1 MHFTTWVPL
10 LIALAAP
17 APAPAPGADGLPEPV
32 SFRKE
37 VAPILVAKCAGCH
50 NDKEAKHGL
59 NLATFALLRKGGKDD
74 GAAILEP
81 GQPDASGLI
90 ESIRPDA
97 PVRMPYKQ
105 EPLDAAEIRTLERW
119 VAQGAKFDGPSETET
134 RLATLVDPLRDL
146 PEVAVRVPTSD
157 PVAAVAFAPDGRTL
171 AAALGRTVLL
181 YEAEKGTLLTTLA
194 GHPGPVTALAIT
206 PDGKTLIAAGG
217 RPGRFGAVTFWDL
230 DKRARRAD
238 VRGHADAILSAALAP
253 DGKTLA
259 TASYDRLVKLW
270 DVAAAREVRTL
281 KEHTDAVHAVA
292 FAPDGTR
299 LASAAADRTAKVWDV
314 PTGRRLVTLADSTAE
329 LYAVA
334 FAPDGKTVLAGGVDR
349 SIRAWELAESTA
361 TLVRSAFAHD
371 RAILRLVVSPDGR
384 TLYSSGE
391 DKGIKAWNLA
401 DLKPLAALPAQPD
414 WPLALAADPLRSR
427 LAVGRYDGSLA
438 LLDAKT
444 GAVVLAL
451 RAAPGA
457 PPAASMAKPELA
469 RNATLNPPSPRV
481 AVRGSK
487 VRVTLTGIG
496 VGRASRV
503 DFDIPQVLATIVPAA
518 TPAADRLEVDLDIA
532 ADAPPG
538 GHVFAVR
545 SPLGR
550 SPGQV
555 FLITAEPDIAEAEP
569 DDDPARAKPTILPV
583 TMVGTLDRPGD
594 VDHFRFA
601 AKAGQGLVFT
611 TLARAIGSTLNGTLA
626 LLDGTGKVVAEAAGP
641 DGDPTL
647 TYVAPA
653 DGPLVLRVADAL
665 HGGAGGHF
673 YRITGGLTPHVD
685 SIFPVGVERGKGVE
699 VAVQGLNLP
708 KNVISVSAAADAEPG
723 SMLGIP
729 GDPVGR
735 RKVVVAEGPQGV
747 EAEANDSA
755 GAANPI
761 GTPGGASGRIGQPGD
776 VDTYRFAAKQGHR
789 LIVEVFG
796 RRLGSPIDPVVEILD
811 AAGKPVPRAVLRP
824 VAETAV
830 AFRDHPS
837 GSKAMRLTQWNDF
850 AIDDHLLIGREL
862 TRIAEL
868 PKNPDDDAV
877 LWNVGGERVGFL
889 ETTPEHHP
897 LGQAIYKV
905 EVHPPG
911 ATFPPGGVPPV
922 LLNHRNDDGGA
933 GFAKDARLT
942 FDPPADGPYL
952 ARVEDVRG
960 LGGDAFAYHL
970 VVREPRPD
978 FRLGLSAE
986 SPNIPRG
993 GTAILTATLT
1003 RLDGFDEPVDVAIEG
1018 LPPGVTAS
1026 PVRIE
1031 RGAAG
1036 ADFVLMADA
1045 AAPEASAPTWK
1056 AVATAAT
1063 AASGG
1068 KPLRHEADPGG
1079 AAGGWISVAPG
1090 PNLAIGAEPSRV
1102 SIRPGER
1109 VDLKFLIRRAPA
1121 FAGRVPIE
1129 VRNLP
1134 RGVRVLNIG
1143 LNGVL
1148 VTETQTERTVSLY
1161 AEPWVGPTERP
1172 FFAVGKAESAQT
1184 EHASPPI
1191 TLVVLPHSP
1200 VPRAAATPP

>member
-1 MHFTTWVPL
+1 MIRPPLFAL

-17 APAPAPGADGLPEPV
+17 APGAEDPATPV

-50 NDKEAKHGL
+50 NDREAKHGL
-59 NLATFALLRKGGKDD
+59 NLATFALLKKGGKDE
-74 GAAILEP
+74 GPSILEP
-81 GQPDASGLI
+81 GDPDASGLI
-90 ESIRPDA
+90 ASIRPDA
-97 PVRMPYKQ
+97 TVRMPYKK
-105 EPLDAAEIRTLERW
+105 EPLGAAEIKTLERW

-134 RLATLVDPLRDL
+134 KLASLVDPLGNL
-146 PEVAVRVPTSD
+146 PEVAVRVPASE
-157 PVAAVAFAPDGRTL
+157 PVAAVAFSPDGATL
-171 AAALGRTVLL
+171 AAAQGRAVLL
-181 YEAEKGTLLTTLA
+181 YDAEKGSLLTTLA
-194 GHPGPVTALAIT
+194 EHPGPVTALAIT

-217 RPGRFGAVTFWDL
+217 RPGMFGAVTFWDL
-230 DKRARRAD
+230 DKKVRRAD
-238 VRGHADAILSAALAP
+238 LRGHADAILGAALSP

-314 PTGRRLVTLADSTAE
+314 ATGRRLVTLPDSTAE

-349 SIRAWELAESTA
+349 SIRAWELADSTA

-371 RAILRLVVSPDGR
+371 RAILRLAASPDGK

-414 WPLALAADPLRSR
+414 WPLALAVDPKGSR

-451 RAAPGA
+451 RNAPGGT
-457 PPAASMAKPELA
+457 PPVPPAKPELT
-469 RNATLNPPSPRV
+469 RNPTLNPPSPRV
-481 AVRGSK
+481 GLRGSK

-496 VGRASRV
+496 AGRAS
-503 DFDIPQVLATIVPAA
+503 QVFIDTPKVVPTIVPAA

-538 GHVFAVR
+538 GHVIAVR

-555 FLITAEPDIAEAEP
+555 FLIAAEPDVAEAEP
-569 DDDPARAKPTILPV
+569 NDDPAHATPTTLPA

-594 VDHFRFA
+594 VDGFRFA
-601 AKAGQGLVFT
+601 ARAGQGLVFT
-611 TLARAIGSTLNGTLA
+611 TLAKGLGSTLNGTLA
-626 LLDGTGKVVAEAAGP
+626 LLDGSGTVVAEAAGL

-647 TYVAPA
+647 TYSPPA
-653 DGPLVLRVADAL
+653 DGPLVLRVGDAQ
-665 HGGAGGHF
+665 HGGSGGHF
-673 YRITGGLTPHVD
+673 YRITGGMTPHVD
-685 SIFPVGVERGKGVE
+685 TAFPRGVGRGKAVE
-699 VAVQGLNLP
+699 VAVRGLNLP
-708 KNVISVSAAADAEPG
+708 AAVVTVPAAADAEPG
-723 SMLGIP
+723 SMIGVP
-729 GDPVGR
+729 GDPSGR
-735 RKVVVAEGPQGV
+735 RKLVVAEGPQGV
-747 EAEANDSA
+747 EAEENDSP
-755 GAANPI
+755 GNANPVA
-761 GTPGGASGRIGQPGD
+761 TPGGISGRIGIPGD
-776 VDTYRFAAKQGHR
+776 IDTYRFEAKKGQR

-796 RRLGSPIDPVVEILD
+796 RRLGSPVDPVIEILD
-811 AAGKPVPRAVLRP
+811 SAGKPVPRAVLRP

-837 GSKAMRLTQWNDF
+837 GIKAIRLTQWNDF
-850 AIDDHLLIGREL
+850 AIDDYLLIGREL

-877 LWNVGGERVGFL
+877 LWNVGGERIGML
-889 ETTPEHHP
+889 ETTPEQHP

-911 ATFPPGGVPPV
+911 ATFPPGGVPPLV
-922 LLNHRNDDGGA
+922 LNHRNDDGGP

-942 FDPPADGPYL
+942 FDPPADGAYL
-952 ARVEDVRG
+952 VRVEDVRG
-960 LGGDAFAYHL
+960 LGGDGFAYHL

-978 FRLGLSAE
+978 FRLALSAE

-1026 PVRIE
+1026 PIRVE
-1031 RGAAG
+1031 RGATTAE
-1036 ADFVLMADA
+1036 FVLMADA
-1045 AAPEASAPTWK
+1045 TAQETSAPTWR
-1056 AVATAAT
+1056 AVATAST
-1063 AASGG
+1063 AAGR
-1068 KPLRHEADPGG
+1068 PLRHEVDPGG

-1090 PNLAIGAEPSRV
+1090 PNLTIAAEPSRV
-1102 SIRPGER
+1102 AIRPGER
-1109 VDLKFLIRRAPA
+1109 VDLKFLVRRGPA

-1148 VTETQTERTVSLY
+1148 VTESQTERVVSLY
-1161 AEPWVGPTERP
+1161 AEPWVGPAERP
-1172 FFAVGKAESAQT
+1172 FFAVGKAEAAQT

-1191 TLVVLPHSP
+1191 TLVVLPP
-1200 VPRAAATPP
+1200 AAPGPPASAARP